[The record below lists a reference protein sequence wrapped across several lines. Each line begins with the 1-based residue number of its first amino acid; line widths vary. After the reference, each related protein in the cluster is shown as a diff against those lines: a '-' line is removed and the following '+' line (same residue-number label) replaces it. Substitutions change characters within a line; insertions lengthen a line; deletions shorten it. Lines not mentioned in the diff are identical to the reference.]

1 VTQQVPEMRFLF
13 PLLFQLVLTC
23 STFAQDRDSTSNNV
37 DSLQPATGK
46 HTLNSSAK
54 QHVQVFDSTSIKSD
68 IVRNDSISKRSTLDL
83 IWTNAAAGFS
93 DNDFI
98 RLGFKNNKFFSFS
111 SIPVAITSDKKQFK
125 GKEVLFYTLIVVFLF
140 FAFLRLSFPKY
151 LVDLFQVAFRT
162 TLKQRQLGEQLV
174 QAPLPS
180 LLFNFFFLI
189 SSSFYLSFVLEHYDL
204 TAGYSFWA
212 LYVYCFA
219 GLAIVYIIKL
229 LTLKFCG
236 WLFNISATTDGYIFI
251 VFMINKIIGIYL
263 LPFLVFLAFTDD
275 DLYTVAFVLSYLGV
289 FALLAYRFILSYA
302 LVQNQMRLNPFHFF
316 LYLCA
321 FEIVPLF
328 LIYKALLRW
337 F

>member
-1 VTQQVPEMRFLF
+1 MRFLF
-13 PLLFQLVLTC
+13 PLLFQLVLTG
-23 STFAQDRDSTSNNV
+23 SILAQNQDSTLNGA
-37 DSLQPATGK
+37 DSLQPGAGN
-46 HTLNSSAK
+46 HSLNSSTR
-54 QHVQVFDSTSIKSD
+54 QHVSVSDSASIRSD
-68 IVRNDSISKRSTLDL
+68 SVRNDSISKRPTSDL
-83 IWTNAAAGFS
+83 IWTIAAAGFS
-93 DNDFI
+93 DKDFI
-98 RLGFKNNKFFSFS
+98 RLGFNNNKFFSFS
-111 SIPVAITSDKKQFK
+111 SLPVAITSDKKRFK

-162 TLKQRQLGEQLV
+162 TLKQRQISEQLV

-219 GLAIVYIIKL
+219 GLAVIYIIKL
-229 LTLKFCG
+229 LSLKFSG

-263 LPFLVFLAFTDD
+263 LPFLVLLAFTDN
-275 DLYTVAFVLSYLGV
+275 DLYTVAFVISYLGV

-302 LVQNQMRLNPFHFF
+302 LIQNQMRLNPFHFF

-328 LIYKALLRW
+328 LIYKALLLW